1 MEIIDKIMKTNIQ
14 KKKLVIITG
23 VTGAIGNA
31 FLAKYSREENTVI
44 YGISRKAEDVNEFVN
59 TQTGKFFPS
68 TFICD
73 LGSLRE
79 EKILEFVNKIDFEIF
94 ESVTYIHLLGLY
106 PFEVDKFG
114 KFYVENDKDGDGIN
128 DTVLEL
134 SYRVFKFFND
144 SIIKKVDKIGISFES
159 ITFGSLA
166 DEHRPLVHQSW
177 WRVMQ
182 MTSDYMKK
190 LSTNHG
196 MHLIKISS
204 VTCTHEIITRP
215 HVFIQTDADMKYWLL
230 PHEITN
236 RFFAQIEKDKID
248 KFKGYHEYQIYN
260 IKPDFDPEYY
270 ENFKFTPRK
279 KK

>member
-1 MEIIDKIMKTNIQ
+1 MKN
-14 KKKLVIITG
+14 KKLVIITG
-23 VTGAIGNA
+23 ITGAIGNA
-31 FLAKYSREENTVI
+31 FLAKYSRDENTVV
-44 YGISRKAEDVNEFVN
+44 YGISRKAEDMNEFVN
-59 TQTGKFFPS
+59 IETGKFFPS

-73 LGSLRE
+73 IGSLRQ
-79 EKILEFVNKIDFEIF
+79 EKILEFVNKINFEIF

-114 KFYVENDKDGDGIN
+114 KFSVENDKDGDGIN

-144 SIIKKVDKIGISFES
+144 GIIKKTEVSNTSFSS

-166 DEHRPLVHQSW
+166 DEHKPLVHQSW
-177 WRVMQ
+177 WRVME
-182 MTSDYMKK
+182 MTKEYMKK
-190 LSTNHG
+190 LSKNHG

-215 HVFIQTDADMKYWLL
+215 HVFIQTDADMNYWVL
-230 PHEITN
+230 PHEITD
-236 RFFAQIEKDKID
+236 RFFAKIEENKID
-248 KFKGYHEYQIYN
+248 LFSRFHEYEIYN
-260 IKPDFDPEYY
+260 KKPGFDSEYY

-279 KK
+279 TKEIYHN